1 MLLPTILIKVNNSFE
16 MFPQEQINRIY
27 FYMQNSEARIQVD
40 NYCPISLVVTI
51 VATALISNFFP

>member
-1 MLLPTILIKVNNSFE
+1 MLLPTILTKVNNSLE

-40 NYCPISLVVTI
+40 NYCLTSLVLTI
-51 VATALISNFFP
+51 VATALILYFFP